1 MDYNKTIL
9 SGRLTR
15 DPEIRE
21 ATQTGNIIC
30 KFGVASNRTYKKK
43 DGTTTL
49 NNETVFVDCVAFGK
63 TGEVIGKYFTKGK
76 PILIDGRLHFSQWED
91 QSGNSKNKLE
101 VIVDSFVFMGGKSD
115 EGNQPQA
122 APQAAQA
129 APQAAASD
137 EDVPF

>member
-21 ATQTGNIIC
+21 ATQTGNTIC
-30 KFGVASNRTYKKK
+30 RFGIASNRTYKKK
-43 DGTTTL
+43 DGETL

-63 TGEVIGKYFTKGK
+63 TGQAIGDYFAKGK
-76 PILIDGRLHFSQWED
+76 PILIDGRLHFAQWED
-91 QSGNSKNKLE
+91 KASGDKRNKIE
-101 VIVDSFVFMGGKSD
+101 IIVDSFIFMGGKSD

-129 APQAAASD
+129 APQAAASGD
-137 EDVPF
+137 DVPF